1 MIYCFDIDG
10 TITET
15 QGNDYEGALPNQLMI
30 DKINSLFE
38 EGHRIIFL
46 PPEGAL
52 RVLIGQSLRKNN

>member
-46 PPEGAL
+46 PPEGHF
-52 RVLIGQSLRKNN
+52 GY